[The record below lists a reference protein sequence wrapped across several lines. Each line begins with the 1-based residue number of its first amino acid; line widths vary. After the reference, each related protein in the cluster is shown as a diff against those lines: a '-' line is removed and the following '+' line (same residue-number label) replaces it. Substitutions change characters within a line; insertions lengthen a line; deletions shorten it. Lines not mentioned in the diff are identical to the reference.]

1 MLTWFFLPVRF
12 RGRSRIA
19 IGWASMRWDSAVFHR
34 PVPLPDTAMLEF
46 LLATAAWLGV
56 TRIIA
61 HFAKTV
67 LAGYAI
73 LLRLIHFAML
83 LSGG

>member
-1 MLTWFFLPVRF
+1 
-12 RGRSRIA
+12 
-19 IGWASMRWDSAVFHR
+19 
-34 PVPLPDTAMLEF
+34 MLEF